1 MKKAHL
7 LRCASIDSLQRTAEV
22 RLRSSTPRAPR
33 IWDFFDR
40 PENRFDQKEDLLK
53 IVILAV
59 SLLLSFSS
67 VASAQLTKLIAGYG
81 SISSAQ
87 FPAWMAKESGIFRKN
102 GLDVELVFF
111 RGSTTAVMAL
121 LARETPISQVT
132 GPPVVSASLR
142 GSDAVMIA
150 GGAVVAD
157 YWLMSRSD
165 MKTAEQLKGGSVAV
179 STFGGQ
185 SEFVA
190 RIALKKLGLTPV
202 KDVTMVQIGA
212 PPDRLTALQ
221 TGKVRAAL
229 LNPPDSFVGEKK
241 GFHTLVQLS
250 VPTQSTGVATTRRFI
265 RENPDVV
272 KKYIRSQVEAVHRI
286 KTDRVAGMNVLVKY
300 LGPQDKEILEKTYE
314 DASNDRKLPP
324 KQYPTLEGIKNILDP
339 LAETDPKAKAA
350 KAEDFVDMSFISELD
365 QSGYIDSLYKKR

>member
-1 MKKAHL
+1 
-7 LRCASIDSLQRTAEV
+7 
-22 RLRSSTPRAPR
+22 
-33 IWDFFDR
+33 
-40 PENRFDQKEDLLK
+40 
-53 IVILAV
+53 
-59 SLLLSFSS
+59 
-67 VASAQLTKLIAGYG
+67 
-81 SISSAQ
+81 
-87 FPAWMAKESGIFRKN
+87 
-102 GLDVELVFF
+102 
-111 RGSTTAVMAL
+111 MAL

-165 MKTAEQLKGGSVAV
+165 MKTAEQLKGGSIAV

-190 RIALKKLGLTPV
+190 RLALKKLGLTPV

-241 GFHTLVQLS
+241 GFYTLTQVS

-265 RENPDVV
+265 RENPEVV
-272 KKYIRSQVEAVHRI
+272 KKYIKSQIEAVHRI

-300 LGPQDKEILEKTYE
+300 LGSQDKEILEKTYD

-324 KQYPTLEGIKNILDP
+324 KQYPTLEGLKNILDP
-339 LAETDPKAKAA
+339 LAEIDPKAKAA
-350 KAEDFVDMSFISELD
+350 KPEDFVDMSFIRELD

>member
-1 MKKAHL
+1 
-7 LRCASIDSLQRTAEV
+7 
-22 RLRSSTPRAPR
+22 
-33 IWDFFDR
+33 
-40 PENRFDQKEDLLK
+40 
-53 IVILAV
+53 
-59 SLLLSFSS
+59 
-67 VASAQLTKLIAGYG
+67 
-81 SISSAQ
+81 
-87 FPAWMAKESGIFRKN
+87 
-102 GLDVELVFF
+102 
-111 RGSTTAVMAL
+111 
-121 LARETPISQVT
+121 
-132 GPPVVSASLR
+132 
-142 GSDAVMIA
+142 
-150 GGAVVAD
+150 VVAD
-157 YWLMSRSD
+157 DWLMSRSD

-241 GFHTLVQLS
+241 GFYTLAQLS

-272 KKYIRSQVEAVHRI
+272 KKYIRSQIEAVHRI